1 MATCG
6 FGWSVACGLC
16 WVSNR
21 EVEISRGR
29 DIERSRYR
37 EVDDY
42 TQIYRRSDGFSHRT
56 YFKNQYIFVFIMGAN
71 CVSNSL
77 LLSLLMVWSMSAM
90 RVMSRLT

>member
-1 MATCG
+1 MR
-6 FGWSVACGLC
+6 FRL
-16 WVSNR
+16 
-21 EVEISRGR
+21 
-29 DIERSRYR
+29 ERCLRTMLGKQSTGR

-56 YFKNQYIFVFIMGAN
+56 CFKNQYIFVFMMGAN

-77 LLSLLMVWSMSAM
+77 LLSLLMVWSV